1 MSTKYLADDEK
12 FAKTDRKTFQEVWE
26 GILPDGGYGKFS
38 KGATYEEHT
47 ATKSSFKVT
56 VGGVDYYGDE
66 AKKKMREMMRE
77 MMEEEEAD
85 AASSSSGSTE
95 SASAPTASSKTEGGS
110 PPPSYPPPAAPA
122 PSPVKEVKSLPTK

>member
-66 AKKKMREMMRE
+66 AKKKMREMMG

>member
-66 AKKKMREMMRE
+66 AKKKMREMM
-77 MMEEEEAD
+77 EEEEAD